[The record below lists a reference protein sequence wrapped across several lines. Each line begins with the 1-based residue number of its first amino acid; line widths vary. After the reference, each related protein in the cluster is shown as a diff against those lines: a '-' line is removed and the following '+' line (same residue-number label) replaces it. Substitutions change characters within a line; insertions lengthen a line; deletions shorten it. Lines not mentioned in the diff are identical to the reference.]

1 MVLPCGRGPCRAAR
15 GQTPR
20 SEPQAAFAARRRGLR
35 GASRPPL
42 GDGAADRLRS
52 RARIPHDARKKDV
65 LGLPAGAKIQCNK
78 KTGINYVCF
87 PYSFRKA
94 NGEPGQERD
103 YLGTVDCSVTPP
115 RFKPNTYYLTV
126 QPVRERRPIERWKDE
141 GQRAKHEAL
150 LKEEQ
155 AGGGRSSGSE
165 AGS

>member
-1 MVLPCGRGPCRAAR
+1 MTKEV
-15 GQTPR
+15 T
-20 SEPQAAFAARRRGLR
+20 SETIINKQ
-35 GASRPPL
+35 
-42 GDGAADRLRS
+42 
-52 RARIPHDARKKDV
+52 DV
-65 LGLPAGAKIQCNK
+65 IGLPAGAKIQYNK
-78 KTGINYVCF
+78 TAGTSYVYF
-87 PYSFRKA
+87 SYSFRKA